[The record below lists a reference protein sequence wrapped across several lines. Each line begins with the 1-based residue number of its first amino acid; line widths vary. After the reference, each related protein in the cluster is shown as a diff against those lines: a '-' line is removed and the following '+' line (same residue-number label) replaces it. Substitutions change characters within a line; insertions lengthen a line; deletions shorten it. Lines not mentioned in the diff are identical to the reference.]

1 MMFGYS
7 DEWWALLFVPV
18 VLWVPFGPFVM
29 GGVGVW
35 CARRPGWWPRVW
47 SVLLPLVPVAVSAVA
62 IILPVDSWDDPRHGE
77 DVLGYLLVYVLGITV
92 LPWLLGYG
100 ITRVVRAVRARRG
113 RERERGRELRSESE
127 PESESADGGPELEP
141 GSGPGAGPGRGRG
154 RTES

>member
-29 GGVGVW
+29 GGMGVW

-100 ITRVVRAVRARRG
+100 ITRVVRAVRARR
-113 RERERGRELRSESE
+113 ERGRELRPEPESEPEPEPESESE
-127 PESESADGGPELEP
+127 SESESADGGPEP
-141 GSGPGAGPGRGRG
+141 GPGPQS

>member
-29 GGVGVW
+29 GGMGVR

-100 ITRVVRAVRARRG
+100 TTRVVRAVRARRG